1 MAYEPTAPRDPA
13 TRLSLPALAFAA
25 LGPIAVSGALVLVRG
40 EILTTNAALVLVV
53 AVVVAAVVGGRW
65 GGVVSAAV
73 AAACFDFF
81 FTRPYYSFTINSR
94 DDVETTILLL
104 IVGLVVGELVVR
116 SRRSQ
121 LLARASRREV
131 EQVRRV
137 AAVSA
142 GGESAGKLIRS
153 VQHEIVEVLGARGA
167 RYERPPFASALPRI
181 GHGSVTLP
189 SDDPAVDGREL
200 GPRNEVELPVFGHG
214 RQVGR
219 FVVVLPGDATGV
231 TLLPED
237 RALAVALADQLG
249 AALSESRNAS

>member
-1 MAYEPTAPRDPA
+1 MAYQPAVPRDPA
-13 TRLSLPALAFAA
+13 TRLGPLGVAVAV
-25 LGPIAVSGALVLVRG
+25 LGPVAVSGLLVVVRG

-53 AVVVAAVVGGRW
+53 AVVVAAAVGGRW
-65 GGVVSAAV
+65 GGALSAVVAAV
-73 AAACFDFF
+73 CFDFF

-94 DDVETTILLL
+94 DDLETTVLLL
-104 IVGLVVGELVVR
+104 VVGLVVGELVVR
-116 SRRSQ
+116 SRRSRLVAQ
-121 LLARASRREV
+121 ASRREV

-137 AAVSA
+137 AAVGA

-167 RYERPPFASALPRI
+167 RYERPPFATALPVI

-189 SDDPAVDGREL
+189 SDDLQRDGRPV

-214 RQVGR
+214 REVGR

-249 AALSESRNAS
+249 AALSEARDAT